1 MQQQQRFLVRP
12 EHKPIDW
19 GFYLWLIYRRLPL
32 ILTLTVLAL
41 IGASIYAFTSPKF
54 YEAVSLIRLRK
65 QTPPGL
71 FPQQPNQQQGDTLDL
86 KTATQLVTTF
96 LTAQEALRLVQEQKL
111 TGMKVSASVR
121 QYLSTLS
128 AQEVLTFVSTAS
140 YEPDLIRISVRYTIP
155 EVAAVL
161 ANAIAE
167 AFVARL
173 NREARAEA
181 TNERQFIES
190 QLKAVRAEL
199 QRLDKQIAEVKRQ
212 LNMVDVSEETK
223 ALVNSIKT
231 YTAEL
236 LMAETELRGAMRAR
250 EQLQQI
256 LASEQPFVPI
266 RKENPVLA
274 EMEKRL
280 AELEAQRT
288 QLLNRYLPNH
298 PTIKRLDEQITA
310 LRKEIAQRQ
319 SERIVEVPDAA
330 PNPRYASLYQQ
341 ILDAERRRM
350 ELEERRKALATL
362 LQQTQQQLQKFP
374 EQQRRLGDLTRQLQV
389 LEQAYMSLLSR
400 LQDAQIREAA
410 RLGNATIADI
420 AVVPSKPVGP
430 DLVRVL
436 LMALLGGLGFG
447 LGLSLLLEFVKT
459 TVTSSDELK
468 HLLGVPVLSVIPEA
482 KFSPEPDSLIRLMTS
497 RRGAAEAVRTLR
509 SNLRFMILRQSG
521 DGKMQTFLITSAV
534 KGEGKSFVAA
544 TLAIAFAQIGKK
556 VVLVDADL
564 RKPDLHQ
571 FFGVDGE
578 VGLAQVLRDATSL
591 DNALC
596 STSLETLK
604 LLPAGVLPKESD
616 AATPAELFSS
626 EAMQH
631 LLQRLKERFE
641 VILVDAPPMMVVTDP
656 SILAPMVDGVLLVVE
671 LGRMTRAAVQSVK
684 EQLELAQARLLGIVI
699 NKASRKRGYDYY
711 RDYYHYYH
719 GYYEREP

>member
-19 GFYLWLIYRRLPL
+19 GFYLWLFYRRLPL
-32 ILTLTVLAL
+32 ILILTVLAL

-65 QTPPGL
+65 QASPGL
-71 FPQQPNQQQGDTLDL
+71 FLQQPNQQQSDTLDL
-86 KTATQLVTTF
+86 KTATQLVSTF

-111 TGMKVSASVR
+111 TGMRVSASVR

-128 AQEVLTFVSTAS
+128 AQEVLPFVSTAS
-140 YEPDLIRISVRYTIP
+140 YEPDLIRVYVRYTIP
-155 EVAAVL
+155 EVATAL
-161 ANAIAE
+161 ANAFAE
-167 AFVARL
+167 AFVIRL

-199 QRLDKQIAEVKRQ
+199 QRLDKQIAEVKQQ

-223 ALVNSIKT
+223 ALINSIKT

-236 LMAETELRGAMRAR
+236 LMAETDLKGAMRAR

-256 LASEQPFVPI
+256 LAREQPFVPI

-280 AELEAQRT
+280 AEFEAQRT

-298 PTIKRLDEQITA
+298 PTIKRLDEQIAA

-362 LQQTQQQLQKFP
+362 LQQTYQQLQKFP

-420 AVVPSKPVGP
+420 AVVPNKPIGP

-436 LMALLGGLGFG
+436 LIALLGGLAFG
-447 LGLSLLLEFVKT
+447 LGLTFLLEFVKT
-459 TVTSSDELK
+459 AVTSSDELK

-544 TLAIAFAQIGKK
+544 ALAIAFAQIGKK

-578 VGLAQVLRDATSL
+578 VGLAQVIRDATSL

-604 LLPAGVLPKESD
+604 LLPAGVLSKESD
-616 AATPAELFSS
+616 VATPAELFSS

-631 LLQRLKERFE
+631 LLQRLRERFE
-641 VILVDAPPMMVVTDP
+641 IILIDAPPMMVVTDP
-656 SILAPMVDGVLLVVE
+656 SILAPMVDGVLFVVE
-671 LGRMTRAAVQSVK
+671 LGRMTRMAVQSVK
-684 EQLELAQARLLGIVI
+684 EQLELAQARLLGIII

-711 RDYYHYYH
+711 RDYYYYH